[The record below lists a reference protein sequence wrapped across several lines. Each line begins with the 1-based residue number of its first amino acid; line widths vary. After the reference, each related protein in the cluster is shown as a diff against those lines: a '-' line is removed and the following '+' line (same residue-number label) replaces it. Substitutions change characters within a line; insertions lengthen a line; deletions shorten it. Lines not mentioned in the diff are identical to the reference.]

1 MVARKKATEATPK
14 TEDKDRSKNHI
25 RATVRS
31 LFLSGRKLTAR
42 EINEIT
48 GGNDARK
55 EISDLRRSGWDITE
69 KLSSGCKLYWLISK
83 SQKNNE

>member
-25 RATVRS
+25 
-31 LFLSGRKLTAR
+31 
-42 EINEIT
+42 T

-55 EISDLRRSGWDITE
+55 EISDLRRSGWDITDL